1 MIPFETYSR
10 EEPVLLI
17 ASDAKARTSSIGV
30 MVARDAYLGARNRD
44 LKRSVIAS
52 ARSSILWIAEDMP
65 WPASRWEG
73 LDMDRFLELRSNGEK
88 GEDRA
93 AAFFR
98 ENLERPTHRSVV
110 MALLHDQYDP
120 MKRLRGNGGARDS
133 LKREGIALLS
143 KRYGGQLL
151 ERFGRKINKDEFIAI
166 RPSDPALTDV
176 LRRDGKIV

>member
-1 MIPFETYSR
+1 
-10 EEPVLLI
+10 
-17 ASDAKARTSSIGV
+17 
-30 MVARDAYLGARNRD
+30 
-44 LKRSVIAS
+44 
-52 ARSSILWIAEDMP
+52 
-65 WPASRWEG
+65 
-73 LDMDRFLELRSNGEK
+73 
-88 GEDRA
+88 
-93 AAFFR
+93 
-98 ENLERPTHRSVV
+98 
-110 MALLHDQYDP
+110 